1 MKGIYYILNSIDE
14 RRTRISGYFLTEDE
28 AREGLKKC
36 SNWFRPNG
44 TGEIWFQEFGI
55 NGKKTLIFENN

>member
-1 MKGIYYILNSIDE
+1 MKGIYYILNSINEYHSD
-14 RRTRISGYFLTEDE
+14 ISGYFPTEDE

-36 SNWFRPNG
+36 SNWFRPEG
-44 TGEIWFQEFGI
+44 TGEIWFQEFGV